1 MTGLTDCGDIRHA
14 LGVYVLGAI
23 EPAERSTVDSHLK
36 DCADCREELAGLAG
50 LPALLGRVPLAD
62 AERLALDSVEPKD
75 LEEPSA
81 ELLDSVLRQVASRR
95 RARRWRVI
103 TAAAAAA
110 IIIAVGG
117 GLAGGALISHGGT
130 AIPGG
135 VHTEAYLARGSNPV
149 THVSGAVYY
158 AASGSGTRM
167 QVQFMGMKAGTHCEF
182 WLVTKSGQH
191 LLVDSWNVIPGHEG
205 HWYSLTSHV
214 APSQVKSFDVTAG
227 NGPVLVS
234 FPAT

>member
-23 EPAERSTVDSHLK
+23 DPAERTAVDSHLR
-36 DCADCREELAGLAG
+36 DCVDCREELAGLAG

-81 ELLDSVLRQVASRR
+81 ELLDSLLAQVAARR
-95 RARRWRVI
+95 RGRRWRVI
-103 TAAAAAA
+103 AVAAAATVV
-110 IIIAVGG
+110 IAVGG
-117 GLAGGALISHGGT
+117 GLAGGALSPHGGSSG
-130 AIPGG
+130 PGG
-135 VHTEAYLARGSNPV
+135 VNTVADLARGSNPV

-158 AASGSGTRM
+158 TPSGSGTRM
-167 QVQFMGMKAGTHCEF
+167 QAQFMGVKPGTHCEF
-182 WLVTKSGQH
+182 WLVTTAGQH
-191 LLVDSWNVIPGHEG
+191 VLVDTWDVVAGHEG
-205 HWYSLTSHV
+205 HWYQLSSPV
-214 APSQVKSFDVTAG
+214 PPDQVKSFDITAG

-234 FPAT
+234 FPA

>member
-1 MTGLTDCGDIRHA
+1 MTGSADCRDIRHA

-23 EPAERSTVDSHLK
+23 DPAERATLDSHLST
-36 DCADCREELAGLAG
+36 CPDCREELAGLAG

-81 ELLDSVLRQVASRR
+81 ELLDSLLAQVAARR

-103 TAAAAAA
+103 AVAAAAA
-110 IIIAVGG
+110 IVIAVGG
-117 GLAGGALISHGGT
+117 GLAGGALSPHGGSSG
-130 AIPGG
+130 PGG
-135 VHTEAYLARGSNPV
+135 VNTVADLARGSNPV

-158 AASGSGTRM
+158 TPSGSGTTM
-167 QVQFMGMKAGTHCEF
+167 QAQFMGVKPGTHCEF
-182 WLVTKSGQH
+182 WLVTNAGQH
-191 LLVDSWNVIPGHEG
+191 VLLDSWDVVAGHEG
-205 HWYSLTSHV
+205 HWYQLSTHV
-214 APSQVKSFDVTAG
+214 PPDQVKSFDITSG

-234 FPAT
+234 FPA

>member
-23 EPAERSTVDSHLK
+23 DPSERAAVDSHLK

-81 ELLDSVLRQVASRR
+81 ELLDSLLAQVAARR

-103 TAAAAAA
+103 AVAAAAA
-110 IIIAVGG
+110 IVIAVGG
-117 GLAGGALISHGGT
+117 GLAGGALSPHGGSSG
-130 AIPGG
+130 PGG
-135 VHTEAYLARGSNPV
+135 VNTVADLARGSNPV

-158 AASGSGTRM
+158 TPSGSGTTM
-167 QVQFMGMKAGTHCEF
+167 QAQFMGVKPGTHCEF
-182 WLVTKSGQH
+182 WLVTKAGQH
-191 LLVDSWNVIPGHEG
+191 VLVDSWDVVAGHEG
-205 HWYSLTSHV
+205 HWYQLSSHV
-214 APSQVKSFDVTAG
+214 PPDQVKSFDITAG

-234 FPAT
+234 FPA